1 MALKSIKP
9 FFHLRQG
16 SSLIFAF
23 GTMWWQKLRNVKE
36 SIFHEKG
43 LKIAP
48 IEKNPLLWP
57 FPSIARRAIE
67 QSSLIV
73 IVTQTPRVYLITDTK
88 ILSYFLSF
96 LAGQRFFSWPRKE
109 TNFFSWPK
117 KEAKKKLTPLF
128 MHWFTLSWPK
138 KEKKKHALK

>member
-9 FFHLRQG
+9 FFHLSQG

-36 SIFHEKG
+36 SIFHEIG

-57 FPSIARRAIE
+57 FPSIARRTIE

-109 TNFFSWPK
+109 THFFFLTQERGSK
-117 KEAKKKLTPLF
+117 KVDTF
-128 MHWFTLSWPK
+128 I
-138 KEKKKHALK
+138 HALIHPLVA